1 MLPKA
6 EKALRDVNFQ
16 MEQQRYQ
23 EIMAPVEVPDRETEM
38 ETNRYS
44 QGAGKMALRN
54 NVEVLGA
61 VARMASTF
69 QSVICICSSMV
80 SHACRQG
87 DESMAECHRK

>member
-6 EKALRDVNFQ
+6 EKAVRDVNFQ

-23 EIMAPVEVPDRETEM
+23 EIMAPVEVPDRETKT
-38 ETNRYS
+38 ETNRYIK
-44 QGAGKMALRN
+44 GAGKMALRN

-69 QSVICICSSMV
+69 QSGICICTSLV
-80 SHACRQG
+80 PHACGQG
-87 DESMAECHRK
+87 DENMAGCHRK